1 MTTRGFYA
9 AVMLFVVPL
18 VALAEQR
25 TQSFDKDPRWE
36 AANNRIVPDEVRTA
50 TQDFGYS
57 ATNFAGTEKGEIGG
71 KVWRSTTP
79 ASYAAEIP
87 VKTLGDKLSASGT
100 FALTSTSGSSGAFF
114 GFYNSDQTGGG
125 RQDTLGFR
133 FAGEGS
139 GARLT
144 LQLVTATNQAC
155 GTKITPWVVDKTKE
169 RGHGRKFRP
178 TSIRNDGTRYHWTLD
193 YDPDAA
199 GGRGEIRFTIRS
211 NRDEHEAFEDK
222 TFAVELPDG
231 YKEHGTKFDRF
242 GLTNSMKGGN
252 GLTIYFD
259 DVSYDGRA
267 ESFNADP
274 NWIGS
279 GNRVAFE
286 DKERSGNHD
295 FGFSEKSHFA
305 EGATA
310 GELGGTVWRSG
321 RYAYYADR
329 VGPLTLEDRLEA
341 SGKVVLKTGAP
352 DSGCYLGFF
361 NGGEKDKSPAQAGD
375 YLGIKIGG
383 PTRVGHYFAPA
394 YAFSP
399 AAKADRATGPL
410 LVPGRA
416 YPWKFVY
423 DPDAGD
429 GKGAITVTLG
439 EKSVT
444 VSMKSG
450 DKAKGATFDRFGL
463 FTANIGGSYVKI
475 YLDDVTYTS
484 APEKK

>member
-1 MTTRGFYA
+1 M
-9 AVMLFVVPL
+9 MLFVVVTP
-18 VALAEQR
+18 ALAEQR
-25 TQSFDKDPRWE
+25 TQSFDNDPGWD
-36 AANNRIVPDEVRTA
+36 ALNNRIVPDLVRTA

-57 ATNFAGTEKGEIGG
+57 ATNFAGKEKGEIGG

-87 VKTLGDKLSASGT
+87 AKTLNDKLSASGT
-100 FALTSTSGSSGAFF
+100 FALTATSGSSGAFL
-114 GFYNSDQTGGG
+114 GFFNDAQTGGG

-155 GTKITPWVVDKTKE
+155 GTKVTPWIVDKTKQ
-169 RGHGRKFRP
+169 RGQGRKFRP

-193 YDPDAA
+193 YDPQAA
-199 GGRGEIRFTIRS
+199 GGRGQIRFTIRS
-211 NRDEHEAFEDK
+211 DREQHEEFEDK
-222 TFAVELPDG
+222 AFTVDLPAG
-231 YKEHGTKFDRF
+231 YKDQRTVFDRF

-259 DVSYDGRA
+259 DLSFDGRA
-267 ESFNADP
+267 EDFSKDP
-274 NWIGS
+274 GWNGT
-279 GNRVAFE
+279 GNHVAFE
-286 DKERSGNHD
+286 DRERSGNHD
-295 FGFSEKSHFA
+295 FGFREKSNFA
-305 EGATA
+305 EGKSA
-310 GELGGTVWRSG
+310 GEMGGTVWRSG

-329 VGPLTLEDRLEA
+329 VGPLTLDDRLEA
-341 SGKVVLKTGAP
+341 GGKVVLKIGAP

-361 NGGEKDKSPAQAGD
+361 NSAEKNKSPAAAGSFI
-375 YLGIKIGG
+375 GIKIGG

-394 YAFSP
+394 YAFS
-399 AAKADRATGPL
+399 AGAKADRAVGPL

-416 YPWKFVY
+416 YPWKLVY
-423 DPDAGD
+423 DPDAND
-429 GKGAITVTLG
+429 GKGAISVTLG
-439 EKSVT
+439 EKSLT
-444 VSMKSG
+444 VPIKNG

-475 YLDDVTYTS
+475 YLDDLSYTS
-484 APEKK
+484 AAEKK